1 MSAQYLGV
9 GGVHFGVGKLELS
22 VSNRRDSLQGRE
34 GGRADIN
41 LKRSLVKINAPQ
53 LVSSCMP
60 TYFCLVIGP
69 HLQMF
74 H

>member
-22 VSNRRDSLQGRE
+22 VSNRRE

-41 LKRSLVKINAPQ
+41 LKRSLVKINAPL